1 MMIKRLVVNKYCT
14 VSTLFLY
21 GLFFFSRLRT
31 DQDAKK
37 TTMAEKHGLD
47 NRGTH
52 KKNNNKKTFGNLKLL
67 IKEVYS
73 AKSDKI
79 RVFSLSRFSILP
91 FFK

>member
-1 MMIKRLVVNKYCT
+1 MMIKRLVVNKYCS

-21 GLFFFSRLRT
+21 RLFFFSRLRT

-52 KKNNNKKTFGNLKLL
+52 IQTNNK
-67 IKEVYS
+67 IKKKENIWEFE
-73 AKSDKI
+73 A
-79 RVFSLSRFSILP
+79 FN
-91 FFK
+91 

>member
-1 MMIKRLVVNKYCT
+1 MIKRLVVNKYCT

-52 KKNNNKKTFGNLKLL
+52 KKKTTTKNMWEFEAFN
-67 IKEVYS
+67 
-73 AKSDKI
+73 
-79 RVFSLSRFSILP
+79 
-91 FFK
+91 